1 MRKVIG
7 ILGGMGPLASIDL
20 QRKIV
25 EETEAKTDQDHLHVI
40 TDCNSQ
46 IPDRTAAILH
56 GGQDPL
62 AEMIRSA
69 KRLEEAGAE
78 LLLIA
83 CNTAH
88 YYLEELQRHVGVP
101 FVSMIDPAI
110 EEAIRQGARRVAVL
124 STIATQATGLYEK
137 SCRENGME
145 VIGLDEAD
153 QELLMNVIYGVK
165 AGNVDAGVNEMK
177 EMILRKQREGADV
190 FFLACSELPVY
201 FQAHQ
206 SELRGIFID
215 PTRTLA
221 KKAIVMAGGL
231 LK

>member
-88 YYLEELQRHVGVP
+88 YYLEELQRHVCVP

-110 EEAIRQGARRVAVL
+110 EEVIQRVTVL
-124 STIATQATGLYEK
+124 PLTTAATQATGLYEK
-137 SCRENGME
+137 SCRENGIE

-153 QELLMNVIYGVK
+153 QELLMSVIYGVK

-177 EMILRKQREGADV
+177 ELILRKQREGADV

-215 PTRTLA
+215 PTQTLA